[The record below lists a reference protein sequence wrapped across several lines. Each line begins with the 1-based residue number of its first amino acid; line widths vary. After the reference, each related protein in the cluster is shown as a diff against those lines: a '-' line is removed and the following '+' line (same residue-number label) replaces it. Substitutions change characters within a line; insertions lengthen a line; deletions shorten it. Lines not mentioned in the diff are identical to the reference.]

1 MERKLTLWI
10 GVPFLGVA
18 WTLIALVALAPGL
31 INSRLLMLLL
41 LALSGAGILVILI
54 RMAVRD
60 RDNRRLKDTLYPV
73 AGLLLALGVVFHQE
87 IGAFAHRIVSYAM
100 PEGSLSEGM
109 RFARAEDGWFYV
121 TLTIEGAAVDFRV
134 DPSGPFNVMMP
145 DVPKRIGIDPSSL
158 VYNQRIETA
167 GGAEYAADVV
177 LHKTQFGTT
186 VVDTLPVKVFATN
199 RFGHNL
205 LGEPFLESFK
215 AWEIDGDT
223 LTVID

>member
-1 MERKLTLWI
+1 MERKLALWV

-18 WTLIALVALAPGL
+18 WTLLALVALAPGL

-41 LALSGAGILVILI
+41 LALSGAGVLVILI

-87 IGAFAHRIVSYAM
+87 IGAFAHRIASYAM

-109 RFARAEDGWFYV
+109 RFARAEDGWFHV

-134 DPSGPFNVMMP
+134 DPSTPFNVMMP
-145 DVPKRIGIDPSSL
+145 DVPKRIGINPSSL
-158 VYNQRIETA
+158 VYDQRLQLATGNTEYM
-167 GGAEYAADVV
+167 AEVT
-177 LHKTQFGTT
+177 LHKVKVGSTL
-186 VVDTLPVKVFATN
+186 VETLPVKIFATD
-199 RFGHNL
+199 RLHNI
-205 LGEPFLESFK
+205 LGKPFLESFK
-215 AWEIDGDT
+215 AWEIEDDT
-223 LTVID
+223 LTIID